1 MIQCLVKLVK
11 VLSIIFLIIFTTQY
25 LFAKERLVIGATTS
39 TYDSGLTSHI
49 ANSFKDEFDYSIH
62 VISQGTGQIINTA
75 MMGNIDILL
84 IHNKKSEDDFVKN
97 GYGIRRYNLMYNDF
111 VIVGPIND
119 PAKIQN
125 AKNLKDAMVKIFN
138 NKNVFVSRADKSG
151 TYYKELELWS
161 KAGID
166 PSLMGD
172 WYKKVGQ
179 GMGSSL
185 NLANSIGAYILVDR
199 ATWVTSYRKNHLK
212 ILAEGYLELRN
223 QYTVILVNKE
233 KIPSVNRR
241 WGKIFLEWILS
252 DSGRWLINNYTI
264 NSQQLFFFNGD
275 KYISD

>member
-1 MIQCLVKLVK
+1 MIQCLIKLVK
-11 VLSIIFLIIFTTQY
+11 LLSAAFLIIFSNQY
-25 LFAKERLVIGATTS
+25 VYAKERLVIGATTS
-39 TYDSGLTSHI
+39 TYDSGLAAYI

-62 VISQGTGQIINTA
+62 VISQGTGQIINAA

-111 VIVGPIND
+111 VIVGPMND
-119 PAKIQN
+119 PAKIKN
-125 AKNLKDAMVKIFN
+125 VKNLKDAMVRIFN
-138 NKNVFVSRADKSG
+138 NKNAFISRADKSG
-151 TYYKELELWS
+151 TYFKELELWS

-166 PSLMGD
+166 PSFMGD

-185 NLANSIGAYILVDR
+185 NLANSIGGYILVDR
-199 ATWVTSYRKNHLK
+199 STWITSYRKNHLK
-212 ILAEGYLELRN
+212 ILVEGYPELRN
-223 QYTVILVNKE
+223 QYAVILVNKE
-233 KIPSVNRR
+233 KIPSVNSK

-252 DSGRWLINNYTI
+252 DSGKSLINNYLV
-264 NSQQLFFFNGD
+264 NNQQLFFFNGD